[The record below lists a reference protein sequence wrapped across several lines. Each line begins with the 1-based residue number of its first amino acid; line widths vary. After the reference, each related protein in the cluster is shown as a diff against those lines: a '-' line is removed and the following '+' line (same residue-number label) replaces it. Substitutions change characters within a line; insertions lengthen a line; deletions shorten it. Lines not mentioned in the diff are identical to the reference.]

1 MLLYVTYLTSSRVLF
16 VSPPPPSLSLS
27 LPLSFRLSPL
37 FHICYYRTLADKR
50 KGSSCRYGTQ
60 LDRNAT
66 VQSPLRTTEELW
78 GSSWCLTSL
87 MKNHSKLWEDGKK
100 EKEKGGWGRG
110 EERERERE
118 GERERER
125 LTVGEREEGLCQARV
140 NIDCFVVPL
149 YTTFFPT
156 HSCMHYLFIPLP
168 FSWIIGHIWSMNN
181 YHRLVEHS
189 S

>member
-16 VSPPPPSLSLS
+16 VSPPPPLSLS

-37 FHICYYRTLADKR
+37 FHICYYRTLTDKR

-66 VQSPLRTTEELW
+66 VRSPLRTTEELW

-110 EERERERE
+110 
-118 GERERER
+118 GERGRE
-125 LTVGEREEGLCQARV
+125 VDCGGERGRIMPSKGQYWLFCGSTV
-140 NIDCFVVPL
+140 YNLLSYPF
-149 YTTFFPT
+149 
-156 HSCMHYLFIPLP
+156 MHALPIYPSSLFLDHWPYM
-168 FSWIIGHIWSMNN
+168 GH
-181 YHRLVEHS
+181 E
-189 S
+189 